1 MNRRMLL
8 GYVILGIAFISLA
21 FTWFMFDLLYDAG
34 EFKTVAPHF
43 SGACRRIS
51 PAPGAEDITIH
62 PETGIAF
69 ISSDD
74 RRARMRGEPSQGA
87 IYVYDLNH
95 PSPTLTNLTIDFEQD
110 FHPHG
115 ISLYIDESGV
125 EKLFVV
131 NHRAA
136 GDCIE
141 IFDYSEDKLIH
152 RESLRDALMTSPN
165 DIVAVGPR
173 SFYVTN
179 DHGNVSA
186 LGRTLEEYLR
196 LARSYVLY
204 YDARQFQIVA
214 QNIAYANGINVS
226 RDGRQVFVAACIGGK
241 IKIYDR
247 DLDSGALTWRSDID
261 LDTGV
266 DNIEVDANGDLWV
279 AAHPQLLAFTRHAR
293 DAKNLSPSQVLK
305 ISLQENPPK
314 IDEIFLDHGHMISGS
329 SVAAVFGNRLLIG
342 SVFEEHFLVCEM
354 Q

>member
-34 EFKTVAPHF
+34 EFKTIAPHF
-43 SGACRRIS
+43 NGACRRIS

-62 PETGIAF
+62 PNTGMAF
-69 ISSDD
+69 ISSDN

-95 PSPTLTNLTIDFEQD
+95 PSPTLINLTIDFEQD

-115 ISLYIDESGV
+115 ISLYIDESGE

-141 IFDYSEDKLIH
+141 IFDYSAGRLLH
-152 RESLRDALMTSPN
+152 RESLHDPLMTSPN